1 MVPDCLL
8 IRTGR
13 NKERCRVYLLTI
25 PWAGIAKCLYFCI
38 KLSLQKPASLN
49 SLGMQG
55 QESDKTETK
64 VFPRTQFFLDTLLL
78 SRTFMLKSLRVS
90 NFYKVIIFK
99 VQKVQFPF
107 LKAS

>member
-1 MVPDCLL
+1 MLPKCLL
-8 IRTGR
+8 IRTGSK
-13 NKERCRVYLLTI
+13 KEGCWINFLMI
-25 PWAGIAKCLYFCI
+25 PSAGNAKCLYFCI
-38 KLSLQKPASLN
+38 KLSLQKPTSLN

-55 QESDKTETK
+55 QESGKTETE
-64 VFPRTQFFLDTLLL
+64 VLPRTQFFLATWLL

-99 VQKVQFPF
+99 DKKVQFPL